1 MESSIIYAFFLV
13 KVNKYGDTW
22 DEWKIASLDLLKEF
36 HCAASSR
43 WSWISACFELSS
55 SLHKHSKL
63 EPGFLCFG
71 LLKYCLKKNILML
84 LLCKC
89 IYLGQLYEWM
99 MVLYHDCTQFVKFKL
114 QGKGTLFSTIERL
127 WCSRISIYENKR
139 YLHVELG
146 WGEQA

>member
-1 MESSIIYAFFLV
+1 
-13 KVNKYGDTW
+13 
-22 DEWKIASLDLLKEF
+22 
-36 HCAASSR
+36 
-43 WSWISACFELSS
+43 
-55 SLHKHSKL
+55 
-63 EPGFLCFG
+63 
-71 LLKYCLKKNILML
+71 ML

-89 IYLGQLYEWM
+89 IYLGELYEWM

-146 WGEQA
+146 WGGASIILSVKLYIKKSFKSLSPVFAVFSVFMVNKI